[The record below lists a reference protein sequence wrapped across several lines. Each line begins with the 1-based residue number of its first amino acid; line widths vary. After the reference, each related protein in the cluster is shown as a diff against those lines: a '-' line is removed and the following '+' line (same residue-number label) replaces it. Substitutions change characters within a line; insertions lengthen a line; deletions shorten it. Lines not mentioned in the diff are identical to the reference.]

1 MHCMVLSS
9 SVWITLGMD
18 GSHDRGLG
26 LLRAP
31 WVRASTS
38 QVMSIMGT
46 LIDCLTPFRRWQTP
60 DWGGGAQACCIE
72 PWENP
77 PRGPCVVSW
86 VEEIV
91 GQQGFCRYPDQG
103 LG

>member
-1 MHCMVLSS
+1 MVLSS

-38 QVMSIMGT
+38 QVMSVMGT
-46 LIDCLTPFRRWQTP
+46 LIDCLTPFRRWQMP
-60 DWGGGAQACCIE
+60 DWG
-72 PWENP
+72 
-77 PRGPCVVSW
+77 
-86 VEEIV
+86 V
-91 GQQGFCRYPDQG
+91 GHRLAVWNHGRTHPEAPVWYPG
-103 LG
+103 WRR